1 MWQNEIKKWKVVVSD
16 NFNPL
21 DYYSIYLPTHS
32 LSRIWGGDKEAENKV
47 ELD

>member
-1 MWQNEIKKWKVVVSD
+1 MWQNEIKKKWKVVVSD

-21 DYYSIYLPTHS
+21 DYYSIYHS
-32 LSRIWGGDKEAENKV
+32 KRSREGDKEAQNKV